1 MSPALCAPGDGTAGA
16 GLCGWAAWSAEGV
29 VPAPAAWAVR
39 KAGAQ
44 RGAGVDGSALTP
56 AGVVSSSVSGP
67 LRLVP

>member
-29 VPAPAAWAVR
+29 VPAPTAWAVR

-44 RGAGVDGSALTP
+44 RGQAWTGLRRPRRAWR
-56 AGVVSSSVSGP
+56 AP
-67 LRLVP
+67 LSLDP

>member
-1 MSPALCAPGDGTAGA
+1 MSPAPCAPGDGTAGA

-29 VPAPAAWAVR
+29 VPAPTAWAVR

-44 RGAGVDGSALTP
+44 RGVGVDGSAQTP
-56 AGVVSSSVSGP
+56 AGVASSSVSGP